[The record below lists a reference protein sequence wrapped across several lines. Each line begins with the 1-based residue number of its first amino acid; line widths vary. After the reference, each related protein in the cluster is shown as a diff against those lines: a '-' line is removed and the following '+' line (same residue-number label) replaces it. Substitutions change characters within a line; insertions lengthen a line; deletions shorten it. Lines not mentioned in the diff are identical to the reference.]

1 MTDNQK
7 NIIGTI
13 LLNLSAST
21 LPITEEM
28 ISGLVDMHD
37 TMNTTMYGTPKMTP
51 EEHEEV
57 INELHATLFV
67 RIDRGHFV
75 KEGAIRRG
83 TWQQRR
89 KTPPNSGTDTGCIC

>member
-37 TMNTTMYGTPKMTP
+37 TMNTTMYGTPKMTL

-75 KEGAIRRG
+75 KEGGHTPWYMAAKAENPSKFCVRG
-83 TWQQRR
+83 QD
-89 KTPPNSGTDTGCIC
+89 N